1 MLDKIAVAKLLSQRF
16 ANDKHTSLSQLPL
29 PHTMSGAK
37 AAASIIAASIKNNE
51 KIAIVGDYDCD
62 GVCSSAI
69 LDEFF
74 CDIGY
79 KNHKVKIPN
88 RFKDGYGLN
97 ESIVGELDAQL
108 IITVDNGITAFE
120 AANECKK
127 RGIKLVI
134 TDHHMPLDELPQADG
149 LVDPQ
154 CKDNEFAFKEICG
167 AQVAWYLVAALKD
180 ELGLV
185 GYELGKFTD
194 LLALAIIADMME
206 LKDMNRVLVRAGLR
220 QINSFARPCFRA
232 IARLSGKES
241 FAFKESKAFKESF
254 TFKESFAFDDIS
266 FLITPLI
273 NSAGRMDDA
282 TVSFEFLRS
291 GNLRC
296 AESLLAKIS
305 ECNAVRKERE
315 KELFEL
321 CAKSV
326 SENDKVV
333 VVWGEGWHEGVI
345 GIVASRLARL
355 YKRPAIVFSI
365 DGQRAKGSARSVGKF
380 DILALISSCESFL
393 SSFGGH
399 KGAAGLVAKPCKL
412 AQLKTALNEACSNVD
427 FNQINHDDLLGDI
440 KADCIDSELMDIIDS
455 FAPYGS
461 KNPKPVFALRSAL
474 VVSVNTIG
482 SEGLHLR
489 LVLKADN
496 RCFEAVYFNFEK
508 RPAIGVRIDV
518 LFILGRNY
526 FRGQESLQLI
536 IQEIL

>member
-1 MLDKIAVAKLLSQRF
+1 MLDKPAVATLLSQRF
-16 ANDKHTSLSQLPL
+16 LGDKHTSLSQLPL

-97 ESIVGELDAQL
+97 ESIVSELDVQL

-134 TDHHMPLDELPQADG
+134 TDHHMPLDELPQADA

-220 QINSFARPCFRA
+220 QINSFARPCFSA
-232 IARLSGKES
+232 IARLSG
-241 FAFKESKAFKESF
+241 
-254 TFKESFAFDDIS
+254 KESFAFDDIS

-291 GNLRC
+291 GDLRC
-296 AESLLAKIS
+296 AEGLLAKIS

-399 KGAAGLVAKPCKL
+399 KGAAGLVAEPSKL
-412 AQLKTALNEACSNVD
+412 VQLKTALNQACSNVD
-427 FNQINHDDLLGDI
+427 FNQISHDDLLGDI
-440 KADCIDSELMDIIDS
+440 KADCVDSELMDIIDS

-461 KNPKPVFALRSAL
+461 KNPKPVFALRCAL
-474 VVSVNTIG
+474 VVGVNTMG

-489 LVLKADN
+489 LVLRADN

>member
-1 MLDKIAVAKLLSQRF
+1 MLDKPAVAKLLLERF

-37 AAASIIAASIKNNE
+37 KAASIIAASIKNNE

-79 KNHKVKIPN
+79 KNYKVKIPN

-108 IITVDNGITAFE
+108 IITVDNGITAFG

-134 TDHHMPLDELPQADG
+134 TDHHMPLDELPLADA

-206 LKDMNRVLVRAGLR
+206 LKDMNRVLVRAGLK
-220 QINSFARPCFRA
+220 QINSFARPCFSA
-232 IARLSGKES
+232 IARLSGKEG
-241 FAFKESKAFKESF
+241 FAFKESL

-291 GNLRC
+291 GDLRC
-296 AESLLAKIS
+296 AEGLLAKIS
-305 ECNAVRKERE
+305 EYNAVRKERE

-393 SSFGGH
+393 CSFGGH
-399 KGAAGLVAKPCKL
+399 KGAAGLVVKTSKL
-412 AQLKTALNEACSNVD
+412 SELKTALNQACINVD
-427 FNQINHDDLLGDI
+427 FNQISRDDLLGDI
-440 KADCIDSELMDIIDS
+440 KADCVDSELMDIIDS

-461 KNPKPVFALRSAL
+461 KNPKPVFALRCAL
-474 VVSVNTIG
+474 VVSVNTLG
-482 SEGLHLR
+482 AEGLHLR
-489 LVLKADN
+489 LVLRADN

>member
-1 MLDKIAVAKLLSQRF
+1 
-16 ANDKHTSLSQLPL
+16 
-29 PHTMSGAK
+29 
-37 AAASIIAASIKNNE
+37 
-51 KIAIVGDYDCD
+51 
-62 GVCSSAI
+62 
-69 LDEFF
+69 
-74 CDIGY
+74 
-79 KNHKVKIPN
+79 
-88 RFKDGYGLN
+88 
-97 ESIVGELDAQL
+97 
-108 IITVDNGITAFE
+108 
-120 AANECKK
+120 
-127 RGIKLVI
+127 
-134 TDHHMPLDELPQADG
+134 
-149 LVDPQ
+149 
-154 CKDNEFAFKEICG
+154 
-167 AQVAWYLVAALKD
+167 
-180 ELGLV
+180 
-185 GYELGKFTD
+185 
-194 LLALAIIADMME
+194 
-206 LKDMNRVLVRAGLR
+206 
-220 QINSFARPCFRA
+220 
-232 IARLSGKES
+232 
-241 FAFKESKAFKESF
+241 
-254 TFKESFAFDDIS
+254 
-266 FLITPLI
+266 
-273 NSAGRMDDA
+273 MDDA

-291 GNLRC
+291 RDLRC
-296 AESLLAKIS
+296 AEGLLAKIS

-380 DILALISSCESFL
+380 DILALISSCESFV

-399 KGAAGLVAKPCKL
+399 KGAAGLVAEPSKL
-412 AQLKTALNEACSNVD
+412 VQLKTALNQACSNVD
-427 FNQINHDDLLGDI
+427 FNQISHDDLLGDI
-440 KADCIDSELMDIIDS
+440 KADCVDSELMDIIDS

-474 VVSVNTIG
+474 VVSVNTLG

-508 RPAIGVRIDV
+508 RPAMGVRIDV
-518 LFILGRNY
+518 LFTLGRNY

>member
-1 MLDKIAVAKLLSQRF
+1 MLDKPAVATLLSQRF
-16 ANDKHTSLSQLPL
+16 LGDKHTSLSQLPL

-37 AAASIIAASIKNNE
+37 KAASIIAASIKNNE

-79 KNHKVKIPN
+79 ENYKVKIPN

-97 ESIVGELDAQL
+97 ESIVSELDVQL

-134 TDHHMPLDELPQADG
+134 TDHHMPLDELPRADA

-220 QINSFARPCFRA
+220 QINSFARPCFSA
-232 IARLSGKES
+232 IARLSG
-241 FAFKESKAFKESF
+241 
-254 TFKESFAFDDIS
+254 KESFAFDDIS

-291 GNLRC
+291 RDLRC
-296 AESLLAKIS
+296 AEGLLAKIS

-345 GIVASRLARL
+345 GIVASRLARM

-380 DILALISSCESFL
+380 DILALISSCESFV

-399 KGAAGLVAKPCKL
+399 KGAAGLVAEPSKL
-412 AQLKTALNEACSNVD
+412 VQLKTALNQACTNVD
-427 FNQINHDDLLGDI
+427 FNQISHDDLLGDI
-440 KADCIDSELMDIIDS
+440 KADCVDNELMDIIDS

-461 KNPKPVFALRSAL
+461 KNPKPVFALRCAL
-474 VVSVNTIG
+474 VVSVNTLG

-489 LVLKADN
+489 LVLRADN

>member
-1 MLDKIAVAKLLSQRF
+1 MLDKPAVATLLSQRF

-79 KNHKVKIPN
+79 ENYKVKIPN

-97 ESIVGELDAQL
+97 ESIVSELDAQL

-134 TDHHMPLDELPQADG
+134 TDHHMPLDELPRADA

-206 LKDMNRVLVRAGLR
+206 LKDMNRVLVRAGLK
-220 QINSFARPCFRA
+220 QINSFARPCFSA
-232 IARLSGKES
+232 IARLSG
-241 FAFKESKAFKESF
+241 
-254 TFKESFAFDDIS
+254 KESFAFDDIS

-291 GNLRC
+291 GDLRC
-296 AESLLAKIS
+296 AEGLLAKIS

-380 DILALISSCESFL
+380 DILALISSCESFV

-399 KGAAGLVAKPCKL
+399 KGAAGLVAESSKL
-412 AQLKTALNEACSNVD
+412 VQLKTALNEACSNVD
-427 FNQINHDDLLGDI
+427 FNQISHDDLLGDI
-440 KADCIDSELMDIIDS
+440 KVDCVDSELMDIIDS

-474 VVSVNTIG
+474 VVSVNTLG

-489 LVLKADN
+489 LVLRADN

>member
-1 MLDKIAVAKLLSQRF
+1 MLDKPAVATLLSQRF

-37 AAASIIAASIKNNE
+37 KAASIIAASIKNNE

-79 KNHKVKIPN
+79 ENYKVKIPN

-97 ESIVGELDAQL
+97 ESIVSELDVQL

-134 TDHHMPLDELPQADG
+134 TDHHMPLDELPLADA

-206 LKDMNRVLVRAGLR
+206 LKDMNRVLVRAGLK

-241 FAFKESKAFKESF
+241 FAFKESF
-254 TFKESFAFDDIS
+254 TFDDIS

-291 GNLRC
+291 RDLRC
-296 AESLLAKIS
+296 AEGLLAKIS

-399 KGAAGLVAKPCKL
+399 KGAAGLVAKPSKL

-427 FNQINHDDLLGDI
+427 FNQISHDDLLGDI
-440 KADCIDSELMDIIDS
+440 KADCVDSELMDIIDS

-474 VVSVNTIG
+474 VVGVNTIG

-508 RPAIGVRIDV
+508 RPAMGVRIDV
-518 LFILGRNY
+518 LFTLGRNY

>member
-1 MLDKIAVAKLLSQRF
+1 MLDKPAVAKLLSQRF

-29 PHTMSGAK
+29 PSSMSGAK
-37 AAASIIAASIKNNE
+37 QAASIIATSIKNNE

-74 CDIGY
+74 CDMGY
-79 KNHKVKIPN
+79 TNFQTRIPN

-97 ESIVGELDAQL
+97 ESIVGELGADL

-120 AANECKK
+120 AAKLCKEK
-127 RGIKLVI
+127 GIKLVI
-134 TDHHMPLDELPQADG
+134 TDHHMPLDELPQADA

-154 CKDNEFAFKEICG
+154 CKDNEFTFKEICG

-185 GYELGKFTD
+185 GYDLGKFTD

-206 LKDMNRVLVRAGLR
+206 LRDMNRVFVRAGLR
-220 QINSFARPCFRA
+220 RINSFARPCFSA
-232 IARLSGKES
+232 IARLS
-241 FAFKESKAFKESF
+241 A
-254 TFKESFAFDDIS
+254 KESFAFDDIS

-282 TVSFEFLRS
+282 TISFEFLRS
-291 GNLRC
+291 RDLRS
-296 AESLLAKIS
+296 AESLLAKIG
-305 ECNAVRKERE
+305 ECNALRKERE
-315 KELFEL
+315 KTLFEL
-321 CAKSV
+321 CAKNV
-326 SENDKVV
+326 SQDDRVI

-345 GIVASRLARL
+345 GIVASRLARM

-365 DGQRAKGSARSVGKF
+365 EGQRAKGSARSVGRF
-380 DILALISSCESFL
+380 DILALISSCESLL

-399 KGAAGLVAKPCKL
+399 KGAAGLVAQAGL
-412 AQLKTALNEACSNVD
+412 LNELKTALNKACANID
-427 FNQINHDDLLGDI
+427 FNQVSHDDLLGDI
-440 KADCIDSELMDIIDS
+440 GAEHIDAELMDIIDS

-474 VVSVNTIG
+474 VVSASTIG
-482 SEGLHLR
+482 AEGLHLR

-496 RCFEAVYFNFEK
+496 ICFEAVYFNFDK
-508 RPAIGVRIDV
+508 RPALAARIDV
-518 LFILGRNY
+518 LFTLGRNY
-526 FRGQESLQLI
+526 FRGQESLQLV

>member
-1 MLDKIAVAKLLSQRF
+1 MLDKPAVATLLSQRF

-79 KNHKVKIPN
+79 ENYKVKIPN

-97 ESIVGELDAQL
+97 ESIVSELDVQL

-134 TDHHMPLDELPQADG
+134 TDHHMPLDELPLADA

-220 QINSFARPCFRA
+220 QINSFARPCFSA

-241 FAFKESKAFKESF
+241 FAVKESV
-254 TFKESFAFDDIS
+254 TFDDIS

-291 GNLRC
+291 RDLRC
-296 AESLLAKIS
+296 AEGLLAKIS

-380 DILALISSCESFL
+380 DILALISSCESFV

-399 KGAAGLVAKPCKL
+399 KGAAGLVA
-412 AQLKTALNEACSNVD
+412 
-427 FNQINHDDLLGDI
+427 
-440 KADCIDSELMDIIDS
+440 
-455 FAPYGS
+455 
-461 KNPKPVFALRSAL
+461 
-474 VVSVNTIG
+474 
-482 SEGLHLR
+482 
-489 LVLKADN
+489 
-496 RCFEAVYFNFEK
+496 
-508 RPAIGVRIDV
+508 
-518 LFILGRNY
+518 
-526 FRGQESLQLI
+526 
-536 IQEIL
+536 

>member
-1 MLDKIAVAKLLSQRF
+1 MLDKPAVATLLSQRF

-79 KNHKVKIPN
+79 ENYKVKIPN

-97 ESIVGELDAQL
+97 ESIVSELDVQL

-134 TDHHMPLDELPQADG
+134 TDHHMPLDELPRADA

-206 LKDMNRVLVRAGLR
+206 LKDMNRVLVRAGLK
-220 QINSFARPCFRA
+220 QINSFARPCFSA
-232 IARLSGKES
+232 IARLSG
-241 FAFKESKAFKESF
+241 
-254 TFKESFAFDDIS
+254 KESFAFDDIS

-291 GNLRC
+291 RDLRC
-296 AESLLAKIS
+296 AEGLLAKIS

-380 DILALISSCESFL
+380 DILALISSCESFV

-399 KGAAGLVAKPCKL
+399 KGAAGLVAESSKL
-412 AQLKTALNEACSNVD
+412 VQLKTALNQACSNVD
-427 FNQINHDDLLGDI
+427 FNQISHDDLLGDI
-440 KADCIDSELMDIIDS
+440 KADCVDSELMDIIDS

-474 VVSVNTIG
+474 VVSVNTLG

-489 LVLKADN
+489 LVLRADN

>member
-1 MLDKIAVAKLLSQRF
+1 MLDKPAVATLLSQRF
-16 ANDKHTSLSQLPL
+16 LGDKHTSLSQLPL

-79 KNHKVKIPN
+79 ENYKVKIPN

-97 ESIVGELDAQL
+97 ESIVSELDVQL

-134 TDHHMPLDELPQADG
+134 TDHHMPLDELPLADA

-206 LKDMNRVLVRAGLR
+206 LKDMNRVLVRAGLK
-220 QINSFARPCFRA
+220 QINSFARPCFST
-232 IARLSGKES
+232 IARLSG
-241 FAFKESKAFKESF
+241 
-254 TFKESFAFDDIS
+254 KESFAFDDIS

-296 AESLLAKIS
+296 AEGLLAKIS

-365 DGQRAKGSARSVGKF
+365 DGQRAKGSARSVGRF
-380 DILALISSCESFL
+380 DILALISSCESFV

-399 KGAAGLVAKPCKL
+399 KGAAGLVAEPSKL
-412 AQLKTALNEACSNVD
+412 AQLKTALNQACSNVD
-427 FNQINHDDLLGDI
+427 FNQISHDDLLGDI
-440 KADCIDSELMDIIDS
+440 KADCVDSELMDIIDS

-474 VVSVNTIG
+474 VVSVNTLG

-489 LVLKADN
+489 LVLRVDN

-518 LFILGRNY
+518 LFTLGRNY

>member
-1 MLDKIAVAKLLSQRF
+1 MLDKPAVATLLSQRF
-16 ANDKHTSLSQLPL
+16 LGDKHTSLSQLPL
-29 PHTMSGAK
+29 PHTMSGAT

-79 KNHKVKIPN
+79 ENYKVKIPN

-97 ESIVGELDAQL
+97 ESIVSELDVQL

-134 TDHHMPLDELPQADG
+134 TDHHMPLDELPRADA

-232 IARLSGKES
+232 IARLSGKEG
-241 FAFKESKAFKESF
+241 FAFKESF
-254 TFKESFAFDDIS
+254 TFDDIS

-291 GNLRC
+291 GDLRC
-296 AESLLAKIS
+296 AEGLLAKIS

-380 DILALISSCESFL
+380 DILALISSCESFV

-399 KGAAGLVAKPCKL
+399 KGAAGLVAKASKL
-412 AQLKTALNEACSNVD
+412 VQLKTALNQACSNVD
-427 FNQINHDDLLGDI
+427 FNQISHDDLLGDI
-440 KADCIDSELMDIIDS
+440 KADCVDSELMDIIDS

-474 VVSVNTIG
+474 VVGVNTLG

-489 LVLKADN
+489 LVLRADN

>member
-1 MLDKIAVAKLLSQRF
+1 MLDKPAVATLLSQRF
-16 ANDKHTSLSQLPL
+16 LGDKHTSLSQLPL

-37 AAASIIAASIKNNE
+37 KAASIIAASIKNNE

-79 KNHKVKIPN
+79 ENYKVKIPN

-97 ESIVGELDAQL
+97 ESIVSELDVQL

-134 TDHHMPLDELPQADG
+134 TDHHMPLDELPRADA

-220 QINSFARPCFRA
+220 QINSFARPCFSA
-232 IARLSGKES
+232 IARLSG
-241 FAFKESKAFKESF
+241 
-254 TFKESFAFDDIS
+254 KESFAFDDIS

-273 NSAGRMDDA
+273 KSAGRMDDA

-291 GNLRC
+291 RDLRC
-296 AESLLAKIS
+296 AEGLLAKIS

-345 GIVASRLARL
+345 GIVASRLARM

-380 DILALISSCESFL
+380 DILALISSCESFV

-399 KGAAGLVAKPCKL
+399 KGAAGLVAEPSKL
-412 AQLKTALNEACSNVD
+412 VQLKTALNQACTNVD
-427 FNQINHDDLLGDI
+427 FNQISHDDLLGDI
-440 KADCIDSELMDIIDS
+440 KADCVDNELMDIIDS

-461 KNPKPVFALRSAL
+461 KNPKPVFALRCAL
-474 VVSVNTIG
+474 VVSVNTLG

-489 LVLKADN
+489 LVLRADN

>member
-1 MLDKIAVAKLLSQRF
+1 MLDKIAVATLLSQRF

-37 AAASIIAASIKNNE
+37 KAASIIAASIKNNE

-79 KNHKVKIPN
+79 ENYKVKIPN

-97 ESIVGELDAQL
+97 ESIVSELGVNL

-134 TDHHMPLDELPQADG
+134 TDHHMPLDELPRADA

-241 FAFKESKAFKESF
+241 FAF
-254 TFKESFAFDDIS
+254 DDIS

-291 GNLRC
+291 RDLRC
-296 AESLLAKIS
+296 AEGLLAKIS

-380 DILALISSCESFL
+380 DILALISSCESFV

-399 KGAAGLVAKPCKL
+399 KGAAGLVVKPSKL

-427 FNQINHDDLLGDI
+427 FNQISHDDLLGDI
-440 KADCIDSELMDIIDS
+440 KADCVDSELMDIIDS